1 MDLRGYFFRSV
12 PSQAAHSDDRAFL
25 PAALEIMEAAPS
37 PTGRALLWIIIIF
50 FVLALIWA
58 TIGQVDI
65 QATAA
70 GRIIP
75 AGETKTI
82 QPLNAGVVRAI
93 YVHNGQHVRAGELLV
108 ALDPTQAG
116 ADRDEAAQALVSA
129 RLDVARLQ
137 ALWQATTTGR
147 PAKLVIPSDINS
159 SPADETRAAM
169 MAQWSQQSARMA
181 DLDEQISEKS
191 AEAAQFKAQAD
202 EIRASTPLLLE
213 KERIHRELTSQG
225 YGTSLAYLD
234 AQQQVVQAQH
244 EVGVQSQRAAQSLD
258 ARSALERERDEA
270 RAHYI
275 SDVLSDLH
283 KAQAQVDELS
293 QNLVKA
299 QNKSS
304 QDQLRSPVDGV
315 VDQVS
320 VHTPNGVVT
329 PAQPLMIVVPDSRDL
344 MVEARLADHDAG
356 FIHPGQAA
364 NIKVETF
371 NFTRYGLVRGRVI
384 DVSHDV
390 IAHDPRRGQEGAG
403 AAGSQAAQPAYVA
416 RIALDQTSMMVDG
429 RQQLLRP
436 GMSVTVE
443 IKTGRRT
450 VIDYLLS
457 PLARKTEESL
467 HER

>member
-1 MDLRGYFFRSV
+1 MDWRGYFSRSAQGE
-12 PSQAAHSDDRAFL
+12 PAYSDDRAFL
-25 PAALEIMEAAPS
+25 PAALEIMESAPS
-37 PTGRALLWIIIIF
+37 PTGRALLWIIVIF
-50 FVLALIWA
+50 FVLALVWA

-70 GRIIP
+70 GHIIP

-82 QPLNAGVVRAI
+82 QPLSAGVVRAI

-116 ADRDEAAQALVSA
+116 ADRDEAAEALVSA

-137 ALWQATTTGR
+137 ALWQAATTGR
-147 PAKLVIPSDINS
+147 PAKLVIPSDINVS
-159 SPADETRAAM
+159 QADETRAAM
-169 MAQWSQQSARMA
+169 MAQWSKQSAR
-181 DLDEQISEKS
+181 LSELNEQINGKS
-191 AEAAQFKAQAD
+191 AEAAQFKAQSD
-202 EIRASTPLLLE
+202 EIRASTPLLLA
-213 KERIHRELTSQG
+213 KERIHRDLTSQG

-234 AQQQVVQAQH
+234 AQQQVIQAQH
-244 EVGVQSQRAAQSLD
+244 EVGVQTQRAAQSLD

-270 RAHYI
+270 RAHYA
-275 SDVLSDLH
+275 SDILSDLH
-283 KAQAQVDELS
+283 KAQEQVDELS

-344 MVEARLADHDAG
+344 TVEARLADHDAG

-390 IAHDPRRGQEGAG
+390 IAQDPRRGQDGAG
-403 AAGSQAAQPAYVA
+403 ARGSQATQPAYVA

-429 RQQLLRP
+429 HRQLLGP